1 MTWLLL
7 SVLSLGTGL
16 VLIGPF
22 MQSGKTPPARQ
33 WITLFLLGF
42 VGLAIGIYALIGSA
56 ELTQKDVLKPYKP
69 QTPVIGPS
77 EADVKA
83 AQNMS
88 PKERAAMI
96 IAMVDSLAAKLEDNP
111 DNPQGWSRLLRAR
124 TVLGQD
130 DQKAADIETVKNI
143 YAEQPEIL
151 SQVLKAA
158 EP

>member
-1 MTWLLL
+1 
-7 SVLSLGTGL
+7 
-16 VLIGPF
+16 
-22 MQSGKTPPARQ
+22 
-33 WITLFLLGF
+33 
-42 VGLAIGIYALIGSA
+42 
-56 ELTQKDVLKPYKP
+56 
-69 QTPVIGPS
+69 
-77 EADVKA
+77 
-83 AQNMS
+83 
-88 PKERAAMI
+88 MI